1 MSQAQHIAEA
11 QWCDHVLKIMEAF
24 LRAIRSFRRMPPELE
39 PHKSIRDCLDK
50 FNAWEARF
58 SELQQTIDTERAKPA
73 HELPGII
80 SPIRQGRSID
90 EALARMAADKAAL
103 GAPNPSSANPA
114 QDQTP
119 ADYPWNNS
127 QNDPPALPA
136 PSAQQQTLA
145 DTPWNNSQSKR
156 ADTESGS
163 DSFRTVDLWNSG
175 THPTQTTIGLNL

>member
-103 GAPNPSSANPA
+103 GAPNPSSAREENPSA
-114 QDQTP
+114 HQQTP
-119 ADYPWNNS
+119 E
-127 QNDPPALPA
+127 
-136 PSAQQQTLA
+136 
-145 DTPWNNSQSKR
+145 DTPWNNSPILSPKR
-156 ADTESGS
+156 LPNWKIPSGL
-163 DSFRTVDLWNSG
+163 FAVTFE
-175 THPTQTTIGLNL
+175 